1 MVKEISEGTI
11 ALCLQKS
18 TKVAEFGEKTLD
30 GSSIIFDLMLQ
41 VTRAPL
47 RNSNGYSITRASF
60 NPLDVQVS
68 LLGTLSEAVTG
79 EGAGQP
85 SSCA

>member
-1 MVKEISEGTI
+1 
-11 ALCLQKS
+11 
-18 TKVAEFGEKTLD
+18 
-30 GSSIIFDLMLQ
+30 MLQ

-68 LLGTLSEAVTG
+68 LKGILCQQKGNR
-79 EGAGQP
+79 AGCTRRTKYVDENI
-85 SSCA
+85 SVKYSFCGLNAE